1 MHIHNDPFG
10 RFLKPVG
17 GLVTAPPSTPHLSSP
32 TAGGSPLEEEAI
44 VKATRKK
51 QHRAAPNKTSR
62 KATVNDALAMG
73 RTGCPRTDRMCLAND
88 RVVDG

>member
-51 QHRAAPNKTSR
+51 QH
-62 KATVNDALAMG
+62 
-73 RTGCPRTDRMCLAND
+73 
-88 RVVDG
+88 